1 MQTHDLDDLM
11 SEQEKAHKAWLEER
25 EAVLADLNIVA
36 HSDNVPFEHKEIVKR
51 AIDFIKKGQQ

>member
-25 EAVLADLNIVA
+25 EAVLADLKYLMEEVDDDDTKDA
-36 HSDNVPFEHKEIVKR
+36 LKR